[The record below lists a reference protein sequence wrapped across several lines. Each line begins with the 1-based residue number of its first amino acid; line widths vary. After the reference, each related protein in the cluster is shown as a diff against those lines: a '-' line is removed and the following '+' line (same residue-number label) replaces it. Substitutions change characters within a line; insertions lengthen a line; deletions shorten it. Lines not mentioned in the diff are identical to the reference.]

1 MANKKNKKTSIKNA
15 TPFWGNKSLLLITIG
30 AFIAIGVTYLILAK
44 AATNVVTFSGS
55 LKSSSPTATHT
66 VSPTTSG
73 TLTTTLTY
81 NATKIKG
88 MTLSL
93 KNSSGTVI
101 SQQSTTT
108 SPVTLSANVVS
119 GTYQITIQ
127 ASGTWTKTAAYSL
140 AVSYPIADTVTNTG
154 IKAVK
159 PNIAWN
165 YQLGSV
171 PTTADLDIV
180 ASSPNPNKLIVF
192 DLFDT
197 PDTTVTAAKSKGLI
211 AVCYF
216 SAGSWEN
223 WRPDASKFPT
233 SVLGNNLSGWAGE
246 KWLDV
251 RQVSTLGPIMASRM
265 DLAKQKGCDAV
276 DPDNVDGFTNST
288 GFPLVAQDQLNYN
301 KYLADTAHS
310 KGLAV
315 SLKNDIDQISQL
327 QPYFDFAINEQ
338 CFQYSECAGYS
349 AFTNAGKAVL
359 NVEYKLTA
367 SSFCPASVASNFDS
381 LKKDLNLLALPRE
394 SCR

>member
-1 MANKKNKKTSIKNA
+1 MANKKNTKVSIKNSKS
-15 TPFWGNKSLLLITIG
+15 FWSNKSFLLILIT
-30 AFIAIGVTYLILAK
+30 AFIAIGVAYLILAR
-44 AATNVVTFSGS
+44 AATNSLTFSGS
-55 LKSSSPTATHT
+55 LKSASPTATYGI
-66 VSPTTSG
+66 SPTASG
-73 TLTTTLTY
+73 TLTSTLTY
-81 NATKIKG
+81 NSTKIKG
-88 MTLSL
+88 ITLTL
-93 KNSSGTVI
+93 KDASGTVI
-101 SQQSTTT
+101 ASKSSTS
-108 SPVTLSANVVS
+108 SPFTLSGVVTGGS
-119 GTYQITIQ
+119 YQLVIQ
-127 ASGTWTKTAAYSL
+127 ASGTWTKSAAYSL
-140 AVSYPIADTVTNTG
+140 AVSYPIANTVSTG
-154 IKAVK
+154 VKAVK

-180 ASSPNPNKLIVF
+180 ASSTNPNKLIVF

-197 PDTTVTAAKSKGLI
+197 PASTVSLAKSKGI
-211 AVCYF
+211 TAVCYF

-223 WRPDASKFPT
+223 WRPDASKFPST
-233 SVLGNNLSGWAGE
+233 VLGNNLSGWAGE

-251 RQVSTLGPIMASRM
+251 RQVSTLGPIMASRI

-276 DPDNVDGFTNST
+276 DPDNVDGYTNNT
-288 GFPLVAQDQLNYN
+288 GFPLVAQDQFNYN

-315 SLKNDIDQISQL
+315 SLKNDIDQVAQL

-359 NVEYKLTA
+359 NVEYDITA
-367 SSFCPASVASNFDS
+367 ASFCPAANTKNIDA